1 MAKVIFGVW
10 DNKVIDNREKQIFEI
25 EEEEQFGSF
34 DEFDSGNHI
43 KAFFGG
49 HGFFIFEK
57 ETNLING
64 LQQHMKRV
72 AEESCGK
79 CTPCRVGTQII
90 ANKLE
95 KLASDSYSVEDLD
108 EILLIA
114 EQVHETSLCGLG
126 QTATVPLLEALS
138 HFRDELETEIKT
150 DNSISQPITSYVSA
164 PCIEACPSK
173 VDVPKYID
181 FIKDG
186 KFTHSMGV
194 ILQKYPMVATCGRVC
209 VRFCEQACRRTQVD
223 EAVGIKTLKRFV
235 ADHEQAV
242 INDWFSANTPSEL
255 KDKKLKVAV
264 IGTGPAG
271 ISAAYHLLLKGY
283 HVDMYEKKA
292 VPGGMAATGIPEY
305 RLPKQIL
312 NNEIGI
318 IENLGGNIFYNKA
331 LGSDISINSLRND
344 GYKSVFLGIGCHKGK
359 SLGIPYEDPELAG
372 YDFGVSFLLRL
383 NRDFIDQGLPMS
395 MGEKVV
401 VVGGGNVA
409 MDCARSA
416 LRMDTVKEV
425 HLIYRRTEN
434 EMPADDIEIEAAHEE
449 GVIFH
454 PLTNPCRLIVKDGK
468 LSGVELIRMELGEI
482 GKGGRRS
489 VHAVDDTEFIL
500 ECDQIIPAIGQEVDN
515 SSFGKDSDLEF
526 DRWGTL
532 KVNENLMTSRRGVF
546 AGGDCVRGPATL
558 IQAMEQ
564 GEKAASSID
573 DYLSYGRIRFN
584 PKARMAELVAAVQP
598 MMSDGIDIPVE
609 HLYRV
614 KVQELDPEIRKK
626 IFEEVEKPI
635 SVEQAY
641 KEADRCMRCYR
652 VYSAITER

>member
-10 DNKVIDNREKQIFEI
+10 DNKVIDNRTKQIFEI
-25 EEEEQFGSF
+25 DEEEQFSCF
-34 DEFDSGNHI
+34 DEFDSGNPI

-49 HGFFIFEK
+49 HGFFVFERS
-57 ETNLING
+57 TNLLHG
-64 LQQHMKRV
+64 LHLHMQRI

-90 ANKLE
+90 SKKLE
-95 KLASDSYSVEDLD
+95 ALVNKSGSAEDLA
-108 EILLIA
+108 EIGMIA
-114 EQVHETSLCGLG
+114 EQVRDTSLCGLG
-126 QTATVPLLEALS
+126 QTATVPLLEVLAS
-138 HFRDELETEIKT
+138 FKDELVTELQQ
-150 DNSISQPITSYVSA
+150 DAVVQQPMTSYVSA

-235 ADHEQAV
+235 ADHEQEV
-242 INDWFSANTPSEL
+242 ITDWFSAHTPAET
-255 KDKKLKVAV
+255 KDPSLKVAV
-264 IGTGPAG
+264 IGAGPAG
-271 ISAAYHLLLKGY
+271 IAAAYHLLLKGY
-283 HVDMYEKKA
+283 HVDMYEEKG

-312 NNEIGI
+312 TKEIGI
-318 IENLGGNIFYNKA
+318 IQNLGGNIFYNKG
-331 LGSDISINSLRND
+331 LGRDFEVND
-344 GYKSVFLGIGCHKGK
+344 LIDNDYKAVFLGIGCHKGK
-359 SLGIPYEDPELAG
+359 SLGIPYEDASLTG
-372 YDFGVSFLLRL
+372 YDFGVNFLLRL
-383 NRDFIDQGLPMS
+383 NRDYVDQGLPMTL
-395 MGEKVV
+395 GEKVV

-416 LRMDTVKEV
+416 LRMDGVQEV
-425 HLIYRRTEN
+425 HVVYRRSEK
-434 EMPADDIEIEAAHEE
+434 EMPADHEEIEAAHEE

-454 PLTNPCRLIVKDGK
+454 PLTNPTKLIVEDGRIT
-468 LSGVELIRMELGEI
+468 GVELIQMKLGDV
-482 GKGGRRS
+482 GRGGRRS
-489 VHAVDDTEFIL
+489 VSSIDDSECIL
-500 ECDQIIPAIGQEVDN
+500 PCDFFIPAIGQEVEN
-515 SSFGKDSDLEF
+515 RSFGSDSQLDF
-526 DRWGTL
+526 HPWGTL
-532 KVNENLMTSRRGVF
+532 KVNEALMTSRRGVF

-564 GEKAASSID
+564 GEIAAQSID
-573 DYLSYGRIRFN
+573 DYLSLGRVRFN
-584 PKARMAELVAAVQP
+584 PQTRMAQLVAGVQP
-598 MMSDGIDIPVE
+598 MMRDGVTIPVE

-614 KVQELDPEIRKK
+614 KVQELDPAIRKE

-635 SVEQAY
+635 SIDQAY
-641 KEADRCMRCYR
+641 KEANRCMRCYR